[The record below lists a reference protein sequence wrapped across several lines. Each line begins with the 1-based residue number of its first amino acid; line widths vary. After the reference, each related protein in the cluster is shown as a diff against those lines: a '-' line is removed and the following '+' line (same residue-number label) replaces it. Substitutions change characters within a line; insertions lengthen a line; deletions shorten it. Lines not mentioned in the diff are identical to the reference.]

1 MLCLDIIS
9 LDAQVQEEEEKDK
22 KEEEKEEYKN
32 KEIEKLENHKDFYL
46 WLKSSNLFE
55 LSSLNVCNFIPKL
68 VYQECL
74 YIILGKL

>member
-1 MLCLDIIS
+1 MEKE
-9 LDAQVQEEEEKDK
+9 VQRIDLELSEEEEKDK